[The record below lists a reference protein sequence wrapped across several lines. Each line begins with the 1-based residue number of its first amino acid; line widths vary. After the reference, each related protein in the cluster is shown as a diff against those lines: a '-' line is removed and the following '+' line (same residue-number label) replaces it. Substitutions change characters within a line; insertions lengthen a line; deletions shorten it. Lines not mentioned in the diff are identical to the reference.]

1 MIYLDHNAAT
11 PIAPEVREE
20 MLRALEIYGN
30 PSSLHEEGQKARSL
44 LDESRAKVA
53 AFIGAFPDEIIFTS
67 GGTEANNIAVHS
79 FAGSSAAVSAIEH
92 SSVLKPFEYLA
103 AKGVRVHHLPADSGG
118 IVSSGN
124 IPAEVSLVSVM
135 LANNDTGV
143 IQPVRKAAE
152 AAHTAGALFHT
163 DAVQAAGKI
172 RINVRELGADIL
184 TLSAHKMYAPKGI
197 GALFVRRGLKAASL
211 MQGGSQEK
219 AVRPGTESTVLAA
232 AFAKACETAEKRMEK
247 DEAEIARLRDMLE
260 SLITAKVTDCR
271 INGLGSPRVS
281 GTSNITFSGLKGDL
295 LIINLD
301 LAGLCV
307 SGGSACSS
315 ADFRPSHVLT
325 AMGLS
330 DGDARAS
337 VRFSLGR
344 GTTEENVI
352 QAATIVADTVNSM
365 RGKTW

>member
-79 FAGSSAAVSAIEH
+79 FAGSSATVSAIEH

-103 AKGVRVHHLPADSGG
+103 AKGVRVHFLPADSGG
-118 IVSSGN
+118 IVSAGN
-124 IPAEVSLVSVM
+124 IPAGVSLVSVM

-172 RINVRELGADIL
+172 RINVREFGADIL

-247 DEAEIARLRDMLE
+247 DEAEIARLRAVTIEQVTAILSDAAAILE
-260 SLITAKVTDCR
+260 GFSSLGTILTVSTTSSMAVENGAKVAIVALADRDKVPSGGYVTAKPVGID
-271 INGLGSPRVS
+271 GVQMS
-281 GTSNITFSGLKGDL
+281 GFITFYNAETGEL
-295 LIINLD
+295 
-301 LAGLCV
+301 
-307 SGGSACSS
+307 
-315 ADFRPSHVLT
+315 R
-325 AMGLS
+325 
-330 DGDARAS
+330 
-337 VRFSLGR
+337 
-344 GTTEENVI
+344 
-352 QAATIVADTVNSM
+352 
-365 RGKTW
+365 